1 MVVVGV
7 VQRGEPRGYGLGA
20 KRKSRLASM
29 CEDSSLPPLDIS
41 IPYLLLCSW
50 TKTILD
56 LLVRPGQ
63 CQYLTIDNARH
74 SLSLTTPLK
83 D

>member
-7 VQRGEPRGYGLGA
+7 VERGEPRGYGLGA

-41 IPYLLLCSW
+41 IRTLF
-50 TKTILD
+50 LD
-56 LLVRPGQ
+56 LKRF
-63 CQYLTIDNARH
+63 
-74 SLSLTTPLK
+74 
-83 D
+83 

>member
-29 CEDSSLPPLDIS
+29 CEDSSLPPLDIPS
-41 IPYLLLCSW
+41 VLCSW

-56 LLVRPGQ
+56 LPFQTWKMSVPHDR
-63 CQYLTIDNARH
+63 
-74 SLSLTTPLK
+74 
-83 D
+83 